1 MSALRNLAA
10 VVLLAIVFSA
20 TAGAQDADE
29 LFRQGSRLFAEHQW
43 DAARGL
49 FQRVVELRPGD
60 AQAWKALGV
69 ISASLGDF
77 EAAETPFRN
86 ACERQP
92 SLADACLYYGRTL
105 YLLDRFQPAVQ
116 ILRRTLQKERNSA
129 EGYRLLALSLEGL
142 GQSEEAAQAFRQ
154 AIGMYRGG
162 LPDEDPGIDYGVF
175 LFRQG
180 SAEAALEPLE
190 GALKR
195 HPDSARAHL
204 ELGCILLSLDRLND
218 AALHLERSLALDPQ
232 KARAHLLLGKVYLRL
247 GKSEAGE
254 EHLRQGSRTAR

>member
-1 MSALRNLAA
+1 MLHSVRTMSALRNHAA

-92 SLADACLYYGRTL
+92 SL
-105 YLLDRFQPAVQ
+105 
-116 ILRRTLQKERNSA
+116 
-129 EGYRLLALSLEGL
+129 
-142 GQSEEAAQAFRQ
+142 
-154 AIGMYRGG
+154 
-162 LPDEDPGIDYGVF
+162 
-175 LFRQG
+175 
-180 SAEAALEPLE
+180 
-190 GALKR
+190 
-195 HPDSARAHL
+195 
-204 ELGCILLSLDRLND
+204 
-218 AALHLERSLALDPQ
+218 
-232 KARAHLLLGKVYLRL
+232 
-247 GKSEAGE
+247 
-254 EHLRQGSRTAR
+254 